1 MNTPEIVQRYLA
13 MDGLGVTTDG
23 LLFSLDESIT
33 DKMPRLLVLNH
44 EQGYSLFPRHNLPAH
59 LRGALMQISPEHA
72 FHDHERIKAVLAADT
87 PCPEVWTGRSYT
99 FPALRA
105 EDYPFSVVRLSEAQ
119 RDLIVK
125 YDPNLNLSQVIAC
138 TILADGQI
146 VVACVSSRENAIGAE
161 AWVQTLPAY
170 RRRGYARQVTT
181 AWAFHLQQE
190 GKIPFYSHHSDNLP
204 SHALAQELRLK
215 WFMSDAVY
223 R

>member
-1 MNTPEIVQRYLA
+1 MNTPEIVQRNLA
-13 MDGLGVTTDG
+13 MDGLGITTDG
-23 LLFSLDESIT
+23 LLTSLDESIT
-33 DKMPRLLVLNH
+33 DKMPHLLILIH

-59 LRGALMQISPEHA
+59 LRGALMKLSPELA
-72 FHDHERIKAVLAADT
+72 FHDPGKIKAILAADA

-105 EDYPFSVVRLSEAQ
+105 EDYPSSVVRLSEAQ

-125 YDPNLNLSQVIAC
+125 YDPNLNPSQVTVCAM
-138 TILADGQI
+138 LADGKI
-146 VVACVSSRENAIGAE
+146 VSACVSSRENAIGAE

-204 SHALAQELRLK
+204 SHALAHSLGLK
-215 WFMSDAVY
+215 WFMSDVAY

>member
-23 LLFSLDESIT
+23 LLISLDESIA

-59 LRGALMQISPEHA
+59 LRDALMQISPELA
-72 FHDHERIKAVLAADT
+72 FHDHERIKAVLAADA

-99 FPALRA
+99 FPALRD
-105 EDYPFSVVRLSEAQ
+105 EDNPFSVVRLSKAQ

-125 YDPNLNLSQVIAC
+125 YDPNLNPSQVTAC
-138 TILADGQI
+138 AILADGQI
-146 VVACVSSRENAIGAE
+146 VAACVSSRENAIGAE